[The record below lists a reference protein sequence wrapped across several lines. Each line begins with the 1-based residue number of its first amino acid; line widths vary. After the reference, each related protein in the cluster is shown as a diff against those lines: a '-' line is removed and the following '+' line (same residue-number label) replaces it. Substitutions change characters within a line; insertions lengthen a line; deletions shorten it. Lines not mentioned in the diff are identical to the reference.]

1 MEYRAQTD
9 VREIGSILGMRFER
23 NKILFGEKIKTGKRR
38 AQVGN
43 PFDMFLW
50 IFLPHG
56 MKDLFGYDYLP
67 GVS

>member
-43 PFDMFLW
+43 PFDMFL
-50 IFLPHG
+50 
-56 MKDLFGYDYLP
+56 
-67 GVS
+67 